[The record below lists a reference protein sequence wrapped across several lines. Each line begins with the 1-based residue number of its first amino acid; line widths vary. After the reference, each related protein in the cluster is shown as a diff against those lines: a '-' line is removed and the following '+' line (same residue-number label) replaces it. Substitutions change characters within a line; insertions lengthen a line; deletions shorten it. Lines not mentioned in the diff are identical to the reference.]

1 MRDVQT
7 VKIDCFHQFW
17 ICAALT
23 LGTIGVF
30 YRVWT
35 YDFINYDDPKY
46 IYENPNIQAGITLK
60 TIKWAFTAGYAA
72 NWHPLTW
79 LSHMLDWQLY
89 GMTQVVI
96 ISLI

>member
-60 TIKWAFTAGYAA
+60 TIKWAFTAGYA
-72 NWHPLTW
+72 
-79 LSHMLDWQLY
+79 S
-89 GMTQVVI
+89 
-96 ISLI
+96 